1 MAGLGFGW
9 PIGAR
14 TTRRKRELEMRIG
27 LTWVM
32 AAVAAVLAGPTC
44 LAQTNTPEVEPNE
57 NKGTATP
64 VPAMAPGDT
73 ISGTCTGVGTAPG
86 INSLD
91 TWEITPT
98 AAATPGL
105 SEY

>member
-1 MAGLGFGW
+1 
-9 PIGAR
+9 
-14 TTRRKRELEMRIG
+14 MRIG

-64 VPAMAPGDT
+64 VADYAIAVRPDQAPGLFAGNAEFLLRRRD
-73 ISGTCTGVGTAPG
+73 
-86 INSLD
+86 
-91 TWEITPT
+91 
-98 AAATPGL
+98 
-105 SEY
+105 